1 MWKLYNNY
9 PKYSGNN
16 TTINRLSFLLKLP
29 ITKNIKNFL
38 IGIHLYKFGSLVI
51 NQNLIFGVIVGGT
64 DIYQNFPIDII
75 KQTLIEAKFII
86 CFNNYMKINLIQ
98 YGDFNDKI
106 FLIPQSVHPKI
117 NLFLL
122 NQNVFNDIY
131 LKKKY
136 EKVFLFLGNLRP
148 IKDPFYLK
156 NIFDYLYQTK
166 GYLLVFIGDIGEYNI
181 DSFDNGYFYY
191 GTLPYKLALSQ
202 IKYCDGLINS
212 SINEGMSNS
221 ILEALYMGCP
231 VFARSN
237 EGNNSIKNI
246 FLYDDPLELIE
257 LLQKPTKKQSIN
269 GIIDN
274 VLTYHSFTEKYLY
287 QKIFKNI

>member
-1 MWKLYNNY
+1 
-9 PKYSGNN
+9 
-16 TTINRLSFLLKLP
+16 
-29 ITKNIKNFL
+29 
-38 IGIHLYKFGSLVI
+38 
-51 NQNLIFGVIVGGT
+51 
-64 DIYQNFPIDII
+64 
-75 KQTLIEAKFII
+75 
-86 CFNNYMKINLIQ
+86 MKINLIK

-106 FLIPQSVHPKI
+106 FIIPQSVHPKI
-117 NLFLL
+117 NLFLS

-131 LKKKY
+131 LRKKY
-136 EKVFLFLGNLRP
+136 EKVYLFLGNLRP

-156 NIFDYLYQTK
+156 NVFDYLYQTK

-221 ILEALYMGCP
+221 ILEALYIGCP
-231 VFARSN
+231 VYARSN

-246 FLYDDPLELIE
+246 FFYMMIL
-257 LLQKPTKKQSIN
+257 
-269 GIIDN
+269 
-274 VLTYHSFTEKYLY
+274 
-287 QKIFKNI
+287 